1 MQEIS
6 EEEDC
11 EYLSS
16 NVDVVDKDLEDDLIV
31 ITPTSN
37 DAENSEEFQ
46 LTGVTEDKVKVD
58 TIRQDLLSVI
68 QDNMTERFEKILED
82 KSLDAIRLFD
92 VSGWGPTDVESCV
105 ERDAK
110 FVQILNERFKSC
122 LDVYEFNLAEAK
134 CQWKRVRAA

>member
-6 EEEDC
+6 EEEDY
-11 EYLSS
+11 EYLPS
-16 NVDVVDKDLEDDLIV
+16 NVEVVDEDLEDDLIV

-46 LTGVTEDKVKVD
+46 LTGVAEDKVKVD

-68 QDNMTERFEKILED
+68 QKNITERFEKILED

-92 VSGWGPTDVESCV
+92 VNRWGPTDVESCV

-110 FVQILNERFKSC
+110 FVQIWHERFKSC

-134 CQWKRVRAA
+134 RQWKRVRAA